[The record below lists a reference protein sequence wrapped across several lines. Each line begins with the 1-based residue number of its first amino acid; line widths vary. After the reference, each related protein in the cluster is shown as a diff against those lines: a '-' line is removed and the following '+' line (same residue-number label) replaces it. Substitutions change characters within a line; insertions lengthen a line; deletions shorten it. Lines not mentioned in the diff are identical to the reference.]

1 MEACEEAS
9 NNFNILDK
17 KFPSS
22 FPAESNKRNQEE
34 IAKGKN
40 FVLEE
45 KRKRTSLND
54 NLQDPGQREKKINDL
69 QSQINSL
76 QNQPSNNDNE
86 AKIKDLQRQIE
97 ELKKNKSIP
106 PSVPHPEDSQQ
117 PTDNNNS
124 LIGVFCLG
132 FGICLALVMGYLVL
146 SKKKKKKKKTIK

>member
-9 NNFNILDK
+9 NNFNILGE

-45 KRKRTSLND
+45 KGKRASLND
-54 NLQDPGQREKKINDL
+54 EGKLKNL

-76 QNQPSNNDNE
+76 QNQPSNSDNE
-86 AKIKDLQRQIE
+86 AKIKDLQGQIE
-97 ELKKNKSIP
+97 ELKKNKPIP
-106 PSVPHPEDSQQ
+106 PSVPHPEAPQQ
-117 PTDNNNS
+117 PTNDNNS

-132 FGICLALVMGYLVL
+132 FGVCLVLVISYLVL
-146 SKKKKKKKKTIK
+146 SKKKKNQ